1 MNRKDALVAWNTEKN
16 SLGITVNNLSLETVG
31 QPSEKVFTTAALVKE
46 AKETQ
51 KDESAYQVA
60 MQKIRKKSGK
70 IVADFPT
77 LPYMP
82 VGSMRPEKGEATPSF
97 KAVADLGFTPSLV
110 DEADA
115 EELGLAGLVHE
126 DEGIPAKSQELPG
139 LAPSLALEQSPQVAL
154 IQTGG
159 GSKGIAAKD
168 QYASNLSEDSP
179 SLALEQSPQVALTQG
194 DVDEEIALAKGEP
207 AEDQVAVVET
217 EASVA
222 QPMHQEK
229 EESVQ
234 TAMIK
239 AIEGIVPER
248 SSYGLVAYK
257 TFDEAQRMVDK
268 IRDGVVGDKTGDWD
282 FAIDKVGKVY
292 QIQTQGGATMTDKH
306 KAAFF
311 DKLASEYPG
320 EMGNLE
326 AGVKDKDF
334 VQRIPAKKY
343 RKKGK

>member
-1 MNRKDALVAWNTEKN
+1 
-16 SLGITVNNLSLETVG
+16 
-31 QPSEKVFTTAALVKE
+31 
-46 AKETQ
+46 
-51 KDESAYQVA
+51 
-60 MQKIRKKSGK
+60 
-70 IVADFPT
+70 
-77 LPYMP
+77 
-82 VGSMRPEKGEATPSF
+82 MRPEKGEDTPSF

-115 EELGLAGLVHE
+115 EEVGLAEFVAPLPIDPRNE
-126 DEGIPAKSQELPG
+126 LTWKSHTLN
-139 LAPSLALEQSPQVAL
+139 QSPQTPFVHNPDGTLGPLGQGQNRNKIIAMTDAEKEHAAQNKMYGMGKEAGAKRTRRGYAQKAVL
-154 IQTGG
+154 DEETQ
-159 GSKGIAAKD
+159 SKFAGAPYYANQREVDIEIAIARGEPKD
-168 QYASNLSEDSP
+168 QSAP
-179 SLALEQSPQVALTQG
+179 
-194 DVDEEIALAKGEP
+194 
-207 AEDQVAVVET
+207 DQT